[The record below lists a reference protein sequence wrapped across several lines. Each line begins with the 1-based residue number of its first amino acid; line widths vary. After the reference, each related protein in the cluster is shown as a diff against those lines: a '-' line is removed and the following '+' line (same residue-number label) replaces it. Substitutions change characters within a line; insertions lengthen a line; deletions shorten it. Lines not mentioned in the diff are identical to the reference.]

1 MDIMSDARRL
11 ATVGTFFIVVG
22 WVGVI
27 YTLIAFVIWWIDLAQ
42 RDAFNIFEAFAISA
56 GAVALPFFAA
66 FLVGGVGYFM
76 RLFAL
81 YVATKSQ

>member
-11 ATVGTFFIVVG
+11 ATVGTFFIVAG
-22 WVGVI
+22 WVFIVYAIVAGV
-27 YTLIAFVIWWIDLAQ
+27 LWWIDLAS
-42 RDAFNIFEAFAISA
+42 RDAFNILEAFAISA
-56 GAVALPFFAA
+56 NQIALPVFAA

-81 YVATKSQ
+81 HVASRNQ